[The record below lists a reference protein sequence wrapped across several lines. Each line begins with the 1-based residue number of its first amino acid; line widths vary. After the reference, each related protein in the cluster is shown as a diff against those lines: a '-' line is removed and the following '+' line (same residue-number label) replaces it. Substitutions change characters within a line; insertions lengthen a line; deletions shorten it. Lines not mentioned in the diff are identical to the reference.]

1 MLIESSYFR
10 ALMAQRHLS
19 NLSNFSLNRIKEYSD
34 ALAAVACAILIVL
47 GWLFLHLGWISIA
60 LLIFPAAYVI
70 GGYESTKEGLTT
82 LFKEKE
88 LDVDLLMIV
97 AALGAAILGLWQRDY
112 YLIVDGGMLILIF
125 AVSGAL
131 ESIAMQRTERNIR
144 SLMATAPNTA
154 IVIQDEQEIEIE
166 IAKLQLGDLVLVKPG
181 ELIPVDGVILDG
193 WTSVNQASITGESIP
208 VDKNVGDE
216 VFAGTLNGNGALK
229 LKVDRSPENN
239 LIQRVIRLVEKAQT
253 EAPPSQQF
261 IEGFERSYARIIV
274 LVGLLL
280 AILPPFLFGWDW
292 ETTIYRA
299 LIFLVVASPC
309 ALMAAIMPTLL
320 SGIARGARAGI
331 LFKNGS
337 QIEKIGKIKAIA
349 FDKTGTLTTG
359 KLEVAKIVPVVGQSG
374 DRVLEV
380 AAALESRSEHPIGE
394 AITQAALQKNR
405 TLQNASQVQAKT
417 GLGIVGEVA
426 GKTVM
431 VGKTAFI
438 RQEIPDLNPEFIQVN
453 NRLEKQG
460 KTVVWVVESAK
471 VIGLIA
477 VADTIRSEAAASI
490 KELKKLGIEQIVLL
504 TGDNQVTANSVAKSL
519 GIEIVY
525 AELLPE
531 DKLTVIR
538 QLQQKY
544 KNVAMVGDGIND
556 APALAMATVGIAMG
570 GAGNDVALETADVIL
585 MSDRLEKLHTAISL
599 GRRANR
605 IIKQNITFALSF
617 IFLLLI
623 ANFTGNINMPLGVIG
638 HEGST
643 VLVIL
648 SGLRLLL

>member
-1 MLIESSYFR
+1 
-10 ALMAQRHLS
+10 MAQRIR
-19 NLSNFSLNRIKEYSD
+19 SNFSLNQLLQKHPD
-34 ALAAVACAILIVL
+34 ALAAAACAILIFL
-47 GWLFLHLGWISIA
+47 GWLFLQLGWISIA

-70 GGYESTKEGLTT
+70 GGYESTLEGLTT

-112 YLIVDGGMLILIF
+112 YLIIDGGVLILIF

-154 IVIQDEQEIEIE
+154 IVIQDELEIEIE

-181 ELIPVDGVILDG
+181 ELIPVDAVILEG
-193 WTSVNQASITGESIP
+193 WTSVNQASITGESVP

-229 LKVDRSPENN
+229 IKVNRPPENS

-261 IEGFERSYARIIV
+261 IERFERSYARIIV

-280 AILPPFLFGWDW
+280 AILPPFLLGWDW

-320 SGIARGARAGI
+320 SGIARGAKAGI
-331 LFKNGS
+331 LFKNGA
-337 QIEKIGKIKAIA
+337 QIEKIAKVKAIA
-349 FDKTGTLTTG
+349 FDKTGTLTEG
-359 KLEVAKIVPVVGQSG
+359 RLEVLDIIPTAEQSEN
-374 DRVLEV
+374 RVLEL
-380 AAALESRSEHPIGE
+380 AAAVESRSEHPIGK
-394 AITQAALQKNR
+394 AITQTALHKN
-405 TLQNASQVQAKT
+405 LLWQDASQIQAQT

-426 GKTVM
+426 GKTVL
-431 VGKTAFI
+431 VGKTDFV
-438 RQEIPDLNPEFIQVN
+438 RQQIPDLNPKLIQIN

-460 KTVVWVVESAK
+460 KTVVWVVEAAK

-477 VADTIRSEAAASI
+477 VADTIRPQAAALV
-490 KELKKLGIEQIVLL
+490 KELKQLGIEQIVLL

-519 GIEIVY
+519 GIEMVY

-570 GAGNDVALETADVIL
+570 AAGNDVALETADVIL
-585 MSDRLEKLHTAISL
+585 MSNRLEKLSQAISL

-648 SGLRLLL
+648 SGLRLLFIKST